1 MSILVVGSSNTDLV
15 VRTEKMPKPGET
27 LLGGTFFVNPGGKG
41 ANQAVSAARLGKQ
54 VTFCCMTGVDDY
66 GRAAKALFDK
76 EGIDTRYVFST
87 FDAASGVALIT
98 VDAKGENC
106 IVVASGA
113 NLKLVPDDIDR
124 IEGYEDYDIVLSQLE
139 VPVETVC
146 HAARLVKRNGGRF
159 ILNPAPACQLP
170 EELFQFIDILT
181 PNETEAEF
189 LSGIKI
195 TDTETAAQA
204 AAALAGKGVG
214 TIIITM
220 GSKGVLLYQN
230 GCAELLP
237 AFKVKAIDTTAA
249 GDVFNGALAVALSEG
264 KEIHEAIRF
273 AQAASSIAVTR
284 PGAQQSAPV
293 RADVENKLAE
303 QTC

>member
-54 VTFCCMTGVDDY
+54 VTFCCMTGADDY

>member
-170 EELFQFIDILT
+170 EELFHFIDILT